1 MTNIELINEVPLTMA
16 ELKEKLEDIKKRDKE
31 ISERAQKTL
40 DYLNKFAK
48 LKDKEALKLKEDILK
63 LNIPRLKEKQVIK
76 IIDVMP
82 KDIESL
88 KLIFSAD
95 NVTIKQEDLQKI
107 LELLK

>member
-31 ISERAQKTL
+31 ISERAQKTI